1 MKWRRSLFENRWLF
15 LLGAAALLWANLP
28 YLVGCIVQDNRH
40 LFSGFFIFEQDG
52 FSYLAKMRQGAQGN
66 WLFRLPYTTEPYQ
79 GAFLYAFYLVSGKL
93 SHILGMTQIAFYHL
107 IRLLGSV
114 LLLVIGARFVAHF
127 TATRRWQAISWF
139 LILFGGGIDWLVST
153 FDARYISYAS
163 VAPDAF
169 VYSVL
174 FGPPHIVVALA
185 LLLWTLLRVSSLLRL
200 KSGPFRLRRLLPAA
214 AGGVGLALTRPEYV
228 PILLAVTGAY
238 WLALCWKDRRFYLAV
253 LCATLTAMS
262 PAVSYATY
270 VYYVSRSNPA
280 MVAWT
285 AQNSFETPPLLS
297 LLAGVG
303 LLLMLATLG
312 VAGWTGG
319 RFLSPETRRQN
330 PDRLLLTSWLLILPF
345 LLYSPFSLNRRLIGG
360 AQFAMAIIAGYWVDH
375 HLLPRVPLDPWR
387 KIPALAI
394 LTLVTVA
401 LVSYPLLFGLGAA
414 AFVAGCPESLFLSA
428 DELAAMKWLADQGGR
443 PIVMAN
449 ETTGNHI
456 PAFTD
461 AIPVLGHPVET
472 LAVGQKRRDV
482 DRFYSIQAT
491 KAERNEILDRYFVDL
506 VWWGPYELAAARQ
519 EETDLHYVF
528 QQGSVGLSSTSWEQ

>member
-1 MKWRRSLFENRWLF
+1 MNFSGVRSRNA
-15 LLGAAALLWANLP
+15 LGAAVLLWANLP
-28 YLVGCIVQDNRH
+28 YLVGYVVQDSRH

-66 WLFRLPYTTEPYQ
+66 WLFRLPYTTEPYR
-79 GAFLYAFYLVSGKL
+79 GAFLYIFYLVSGKL
-93 SHILGMTQIAFYHL
+93 SHVLGMTQIAFYHL

-114 LLLVIGARFVAHF
+114 LLLVIGAKFVAHF
-127 TATRRWQAISWF
+127 ATTRRSQLISWF

-153 FDARYISYAS
+153 FHARYVSYAS

-174 FGPPHIVVALA
+174 YGPPHIIVALA
-185 LLLWTLLRVSSLLRL
+185 LLLWTLLRVSSLLHVRAG
-200 KSGPFRLRRLLPAA
+200 SFQLRRLLPPA
-214 AGGVGLALTRPEYV
+214 AGGLGLALARPEYV

-238 WLALCWKDRRFYLAV
+238 SLALCWKDRRFYLAE
-253 LCATLTAMS
+253 LCATLTALS
-262 PAVSYATY
+262 PAVAYAAY
-270 VYYVSRSNPA
+270 VYHVSRSNPA
-280 MVAWT
+280 MAAWT
-285 AQNSFETPPLLS
+285 AQNSFETPPLLN

-319 RFLSPETRRQN
+319 RFLSAEARSQN

-345 LLYSPFSLNRRLIGG
+345 LLYSPLSLSRRLIGG
-360 AQFAMAIIAGYWVDH
+360 AQFAMAIIAGYWIDH
-375 HLLPRVPLDPWR
+375 HLLAQLPLDPWR

-394 LTLVTVA
+394 LALVTVV

-414 AFVAGCPESLFLSA
+414 AFVSGCPESLFLSA
-428 DELAAMKWLADQGGR
+428 DEVAAMKWLADQGGR
-443 PIVMAN
+443 PIVLAN

-472 LAVGQKRRDV
+472 LAIGQKRRDV

-491 KAERNEILDRYFVDL
+491 EAERDEILDRYLVDF
-506 VWWGPYELAAARQ
+506 VWWGPYELAAAGP
-519 EETDLHYVF
+519 EETDIHYVF
-528 QQGSVGLSSTSWEQ
+528 QQGSVGLSSTSPEQ